1 MACVCPF
8 GYEDPG
14 KSFDRCFKFEK
25 KPKMFAAARSACVNE
40 GGDLASYR
48 TVQEK
53 VRFIVN
59 QPSPELKPLMAF
71 FVNATL
77 CDLNYSLYQRGTDR
91 GGYLLE
97 I

>member
-1 MACVCPF
+1 MACICPF

-25 KPKMFAAARSACVNE
+25 KPKMFAAARSTCVNE

-59 QPSPELKPLMAF
+59 QLR
-71 FVNATL
+71 FVTL
-77 CDLNYSLYQRGTDR
+77 YSLYQRGTDR